1 MMFLKVTANIATVP
15 VAGHGHSTIIIA
27 LAVNWYT
34 EMTFNEFEVFKLFY
48 DKLIKYY
55 NIKNDLLFATDLE
68 SFCWVI
74 FLAKL

>member
-48 DKLIKYY
+48 DKLIK
-55 NIKNDLLFATDLE
+55 IL
-68 SFCWVI
+68 
-74 FLAKL
+74 